1 MTTKQRNTLIT
12 VLEECFW
19 EDYAIKPEEAESKLN
34 SGDRDFERFLF
45 RRIISDSLFPSNR
58 LNTLFAHDK
67 LKELFS
73 SINFTGRAAD
83 RAALARA
90 VLFNEVW
97 EKEPQWIR

>member
-1 MTTKQRNTLIT
+1 MTTKQRNTLKT

-19 EDYAIKPEEAESKLN
+19 EDYAIKPEEAESKL
-34 SGDRDFERFLF
+34 SSEDGDFKRFLF
-45 RRIISDSLFPSNR
+45 RRIISDSPFPSNR
-58 LNTLFAHDK
+58 LNVLFTREE
-67 LKELFS
+67 LEELFS